1 MHEQSIDPKIRL
13 YVKTETEESRAK
25 TLRIFGVLAAIFAL
39 LTGSGVYGGVYGL
52 VKKHTDD
59 LIKKGALSDIKSEAK
74 QSLERTKA
82 SSASAAQ
89 YAEKAKDIAHQSS
102 QLKNK
107 YEEEL
112 KRLRELN
119 SKIESV
125 ERSLANLQKQSVKYD
140 SSIHLESSN
149 VRGEFAR
156 HYKSMLRIGG
166 ERNIPYEGDRTWI
179 IRKK

>member
-1 MHEQSIDPKIRL
+1 MNEQSIDPKIRL

-25 TLRIFGVLAAIFAL
+25 TLRIFGLLAAILAL
-39 LTGSGVYGGVYGL
+39 LTGFGVYGL
-52 VKKHTDD
+52 AAKHAKD
-59 LIKKGALSDIKSEAK
+59 LIKGGVLSDIESKAK
-74 QSLERTKA
+74 QSLKKTEA
-82 SSASAAQ
+82 SSASADE
-89 YAEKAKDIAHQSS
+89 YARIAEGISHKLS

-166 ERNIPYEGDRTWI
+166 ERNKPYEGDRTWI